1 MVGLR
6 QLLFENKIAVVEDY
20 SKPMLLNSKRK
31 IHYVVFMVNGK
42 EYIFS
47 ETDKSYM
54 LSQDYDNICFT
65 ENQKVIMKAIK
76 KLIKGNDY
84 GN

>member
-6 QLLFENKIAVVEDY
+6 QLLLENNIAVVEDY
-20 SKPMLLNSKRK
+20 SKPMLLNPKRK
-31 IHYVVFMVNGK
+31 IHYVVFMVRGK

-47 ETDKSYM
+47 ETDTSYI
-54 LSQDYDNICFT
+54 LTQELDEICFT
-65 ENQKVIMKAIK
+65 ENPKHIMKAIK
-76 KLIKGNDY
+76 TIIKGKWY